1 MNHNELK
8 LWMINMTVITVTF
21 TQIEN
26 ALKLILLLVSI
37 GYTIDRWIDKRK
49 NKKED
54 DETE

>member
-1 MNHNELK
+1 MNYNEVK
-8 LWMINMTVITVTF
+8 LWIINMAVITITF

-26 ALKLILLLVSI
+26 ILKLTLLIISI
-37 GYTIDRWIDKRK
+37 GYTIDKWIDRRK